1 MYVYVPD
8 SGSLNEVRVIF
19 LFIIYIYLKMR
30 KLLLLLSQLLC
41 QLLCQ
46 VVHWKMF
53 VERFEI
59 LINDVL
65 VSYVS
70 GRKGPSKR

>member
-19 LFIIYIYLKMR
+19 LFITYIYLKMR
-30 KLLLLLSQLLC
+30 KLLLLLS

>member
-19 LFIIYIYLKMR
+19 LFITYIYLKMR
-30 KLLLLLSQLLC
+30 KLLLLLS

-65 VSYVS
+65 LSYVS